1 MSNQEKVSTNEKFII
16 ERKEIL
22 HNKLSYDILK
32 KETGCEIMKENIEIE
47 KIIPNDLRT
56 YVREKRENGM
66 FLSDYQ
72 IDVLKRNG
80 FHYEKYHNIKELLFD
95 VEDYL
100 NQESNIEDDEL
111 ENIASELSEREYY
124 SHTNQ

>member
-1 MSNQEKVSTNEKFII
+1 
-16 ERKEIL
+16 
-22 HNKLSYDILK
+22 
-32 KETGCEIMKENIEIE
+32 MKENLDIE
-47 KIIPNDLRT
+47 KLIPNNLRT
-56 YVREKRENGM
+56 YVREKRKNGM

-72 IDVLKRNG
+72 IEVLKRNG
-80 FHYEKYHNIKELLFD
+80 FLYEKYHNMKELLFD

-100 NQESNIEDDEL
+100 NEESLLEDEEL